1 MLQTTKPWYAWA
13 STIIGSHMCMPVMI
27 PHHRHHL
34 PNYLNHW
41 WPCNILHTQIRV
53 SSYIITLSPTWDQ
66 FLTSKYSK
74 FMDGIEQG
82 SVLYSRTNSQTPCW
96 SSRSEPYWAGLQYSS
111 HFDNIHQCQEE
122 PKDCHHI
129 AVTSIAAS
137 ILSQI
142 WSEITPTSVGSSICV
157 PYWRRMA

>member
-1 MLQTTKPWYAWA
+1 MGQ
-13 STIIGSHMCMPVMI
+13 
-27 PHHRHHL
+27 HH
-34 PNYLNHW
+34 HW
-41 WPCNILHTQIRV
+41 ITHVHACDDSPSSSSSSESPESLMAMHTQIRV
-53 SSYIITLSPTWDQ
+53 SPYIVILSPTWDQ

-74 FMDGIEQG
+74 FMDGIEQA

-111 HFDNIHQCQEE
+111 HFDNIHQCREE

-137 ILSQI
+137 ILLHI

-157 PYWRRMA
+157 LYWRRMA